1 VCFVVVEL
9 SGATTQDSSSEHS
22 PRDIGISPDFE
33 GYDFNGLESAGVVRI
48 SVRDSGVGLSVD
60 NINNLFLEGVQFN
73 PNQLQD
79 GKGSGLGLWVS
90 KGFAVNHGGTIL
102 ATSDGL
108 NTGSVFTLEL
118 PAYMSKSNCSRGQGM
133 KNPSLRELSSTAS
146 PSAVRDVETG
156 MSIAADSVRIATCNS
171 DNSLAVGAPRV
182 MGVCTNVTVERSFA
196 IKVLLMLLPIL
207 AYHYFVAHS

>member
-118 PAYMSKSNCSRGQGM
+118 PAYVSNCSRGQGV
-133 KNPSLRELSSTAS
+133 KNPSLQELSSTARA
-146 PSAVRDVETG
+146 SAVRDVETG
-156 MSIAADSVRIATCNS
+156 MSIAADSVRITACSS

-196 IKVLLMLLPIL
+196 IKVLLLLPIL
-207 AYHYFVAHS
+207 AYHYCVAHS